1 MLGFQLDWTGEGLS
15 YSSDSVSTTP
25 RLDRYHDHLHVSC
38 NFCGAK
44 VAGRPATGPIHS
56 PLESLFRGPW
66 PIPPCHESGRGE
78 APPQWRADH
87 HNHVLS
93 SPIASCMN
101 VMNII
106 IRGRPG
112 YLKRLVWDK
121 MENKI

>member
-56 PLESLFRGPW
+56 LHYLEG
-66 PIPPCHESGRGE
+66 HGRSRPATKVGGARLRHSDE
-78 APPQWRADH
+78 PTTTIMYCPVQLH
-87 HNHVLS
+87 H
-93 SPIASCMN
+93 A
-101 VMNII
+101 
-106 IRGRPG
+106 
-112 YLKRLVWDK
+112 
-121 MENKI
+121 